1 MISENEIPYKDLT
14 LADIKAVDEFKDIP
28 DELAQQIA
36 DTIRTYT
43 EVIYACY
50 QQERFKEQK
59 AKVIQLPMAESKKV
73 A

>member
-1 MISENEIPYKDLT
+1 MALEKDMKYKDLT
-14 LADIKAVDEFKDIP
+14 IDDIKALDEFKDIS

-43 EVIYACY
+43 EIIHACY

-59 AKVIQLPMAESKKV
+59 AKVIQLPMVESKK
-73 A
+73 AA